1 MFPAAAFYL
10 DNLQGTVVWNTVKG
24 LSLEFKDILIENA
37 DAAVKLNGTYT
48 NADGTPF
55 GTADLKADVL
65 RGNVPAVWKYM
76 PLIVGNDTITWLRYG
91 LLEGK
96 ATGGQVLLKGPLHD
110 FPFKE
115 SKEHQ
120 FLAAVNVEDV
130 LLDVYPNILDN
141 PKVTAKRGAIWPL
154 FEKVGGVVKFEG
166 DGMAIT
172 ADRGTYKGVQLT
184 RAQVDIPAFSPPP
197 FGSMWTLPP
206 PVRFPDSFPTSKP
219 PRLTV
224 IPAVYLRKPK
234 DPAAEIWAC
243 S

>member
-1 MFPAAAFYL
+1 MKDGVGTTVLNTKNASVAFPGMFPAAAFYL

-120 FLAAVNVEDV
+120 FLAAVNVE
-130 LLDVYPNILDN
+130 
-141 PKVTAKRGAIWPL
+141 RC
-154 FEKVGGVVKFEG
+154 
-166 DGMAIT
+166 
-172 ADRGTYKGVQLT
+172 
-184 RAQVDIPAFSPPP
+184 PARCLSQHSRQPE
-197 FGSMWTLPP
+197 SH
-206 PVRFPDSFPTSKP
+206 R
-219 PRLTV
+219 
-224 IPAVYLRKPK
+224 
-234 DPAAEIWAC
+234 
-243 S
+243 